1 MEKLIKKIELFKK
14 ERQWEKFH
22 TPKNISMA
30 LSTEVSEIIEIFQWM
45 SEQESYILSNEEKIK
60 LREEIGDV
68 VIYLFELA
76 NYFKIYPLEAALDK
90 IKINEK
96 KYPADIVKGKS
107 NKYTDYT

>member
-1 MEKLIKKIELFKK
+1 MKKLIKKIELFKK

-22 TPKNISMA
+22 TPKNLSMA

-45 SEQESYILSNEEKIK
+45 SGQESHTLSNEAKIK

-76 NYFKIYPLEAALDK
+76 NYFNIDPLEAALDK
-90 IKINEK
+90 IKINER